1 MDPLSITASIV
12 TFIDVAKRIKGS
24 VDKVSSSLVRLL
36 VDIDMDLHKIGQ
48 NRQTLKE
55 LMNDVLDELTELR
68 KLCQHREGELDRAS
82 LDYDAVHSLEGLESS
97 VLGSAFVY
105 NLSYAYDTQG
115 TEQGPAALY

>member
-1 MDPLSITASIV
+1 
-12 TFIDVAKRIKGS
+12 
-24 VDKVSSSLVRLL
+24 
-36 VDIDMDLHKIGQ
+36 MDLHKIGQ

-68 KLCQHREGELDRAS
+68 KLCQHREGELDRAR

-97 VLGSAFVY
+97 VCSTSFAY

-115 TEQGPAALY
+115 TEQGPAALYQDIGATQTRPSLFVEGLRRRVGQEYRD